1 VPYERQKAYIIDQL
15 KNSQIE
21 GVRVALLDEAI
32 QSSIVII
39 NFVDD
44 KLPTVFK
51 DKFML
56 AYAITRA
63 RSKVIL
69 VGSPNLLK
77 TEKFLA

>member
-1 VPYERQKAYIIDQL
+1 
-15 KNSQIE
+15 
-21 GVRVALLDEAI
+21 
-32 QSSIVII
+32 
-39 NFVDD
+39 
-44 KLPTVFK
+44 
-51 DKFML
+51 ML